1 MQIGRTVFAHYKS
14 KMAKKKAKKVSRA
27 AKRTFKT
34 VDVNFSAVNDEFD
47 MDSLNNWTTT
57 IGLVKSI
64 IALVERRVAG
74 CEARVFFHAPEFHEY
89 RELDKEGI
97 ITVSDD
103 SLFAGFLA
111 MESGLIPLDKMFN
124 AYKVSDPMLGEMLK
138 ELYGCRYIMPVV
150 HGFEMVAFL
159 ILCSKDTSKKLSL
172 RRDEVQFMQKLN
184 SRLQINLYAA
194 SIATRGQRNLL
205 NLKKYPFTLQ
215 RHEKIS
221 DVNNALFD
229 DLREEISFSRGV
241 AYRYDKEMNML
252 YPFAFSNVEREVVPT
267 LKVGEGISGQ
277 VFKNWLSVF
286 VPDRKS
292 HPAFSIMEEEAFI
305 QGSFISVP
313 VGSEQNKLGV
323 VTISRSRQ
331 SKEPFSLEHQ
341 YMMEIASA
349 FFASEINNRKL
360 RDKIEES
367 NMSVV
372 KSLANALEA
381 KDLYTE
387 GHSDRVAT
395 YSVGI
400 ARRMGYSEDRIHMLR
415 YGAQLHDI
423 GKIGIADAIIN
434 KPDRLT
440 EDERKVIKNHAE
452 IGYKILAVN
461 PYFNDVKNFVRYHH
475 EHLDGSGYYGKKEG
489 EYPEEAEIISC
500 ADVYDALTSDR
511 PYRKA
516 LDRTQA
522 LQILAADIG
531 RKFSKQIYNAM
542 VEYITHDAPTE
553 A

>member
-1 MQIGRTVFAHYKS
+1 
-14 KMAKKKAKKVSRA
+14 MAKNNAKKSSRIA
-27 AKRTFKT
+27 RKT
-34 VDVNFSAVNDEFD
+34 VKTDDFNFAAVNDEFD

-57 IGLVKSI
+57 VGLVKSVI
-64 IALVERRVAG
+64 ELVERRIDS
-74 CEARVFFHAPEFHEY
+74 CKCHLFFHAPEYHEY
-89 RELDKEGI
+89 REIDKEGI
-97 ITVSDD
+97 TSFSDD
-103 SLFAGFLA
+103 SLFIGFLA
-111 MESGLIPLDKMFN
+111 MENGVILLDKIFA
-124 AYKVSDPMLGEMLK
+124 AYKIDDPMVSEVLK
-138 ELYGCRYIMPVV
+138 NIYSCRYILPVV

-159 ILCSKDTSKKLSL
+159 LFCSKDPDKRLTMKK
-172 RRDEVQFMQKLN
+172 DEIQFLQKLN

-215 RHEKIS
+215 KHDKIS
-221 DVNNALFD
+221 DVNNALFE
-229 DLREEISFSRGV
+229 DLKEEISFTRGV
-241 AYRYDKEMNML
+241 AYRYDNEMKTL
-252 YPFAFSNVEREVVPT
+252 YPFAFYNVEREKVPT
-267 LKVGEGISGQ
+267 LKFGEGISGQ
-277 VFKNWLSVF
+277 VFKNWISVF
-286 VPDRKS
+286 VPDRQG
-292 HPAFSIMEEEAFI
+292 HPAYSMMKEEPFI

-313 VGSEQNKLGV
+313 LGNEQKRIGV
-323 VTISRSRQ
+323 ITIARSKQ
-331 SKEPFSLEHQ
+331 SKEPFSVEHQ
-341 YMMEIASA
+341 YVMEIAAA
-349 FFASEINNRKL
+349 FFASEINNRDL

-387 GHSDRVAT
+387 GHSDRVAE

-400 ARRMGYSEDRIHMLR
+400 ARRMGYSPERIHMLR

-440 EDERKVIKNHAE
+440 ESERDIIKTHTE

-461 PYFNDVKNFVRYHH
+461 PYFENVKDFVRFHH
-475 EHLDGSGYYGKKEG
+475 EHLDGTGYNGKKEG

-516 LDRTQA
+516 LERGQA
-522 LQILAADIG
+522 LQILATDIG
-531 RKFSKQIYNAM
+531 KKFSQKIYDAM
-542 VEYITHDAPTE
+542 VDYIKNDAAFE
-553 A
+553 R

>member
-1 MQIGRTVFAHYKS
+1 
-14 KMAKKKAKKVSRA
+14 MAKRKAKSVSKA
-27 AKRTFKT
+27 ARKT
-34 VDVNFSAVNDEFD
+34 IKTGDFNFAAVNDEFD
-47 MDSLNNWTTT
+47 MDSLNSWTTT
-57 IGLVKSI
+57 IGLVKSV
-64 IALVERRVAG
+64 IALVERRIDG
-74 CEARVFFHAPEFHEY
+74 CSLRIFFHAPEFHEY
-89 RELDKEGI
+89 REIDKEGI
-97 ITVSDD
+97 ITITDD

-111 MESGLIPLDKMFN
+111 MESGIIPLEKMFKD
-124 AYKVSDPMLGEMLK
+124 YKTADPILGDMLRNV
-138 ELYGCRYIMPVV
+138 YGCRYVMPIV
-150 HGFEMVAFL
+150 HGFDMVAFL
-159 ILCSKDTSKKLSL
+159 IFCSKDLNKRLVLK
-172 RRDEVQFMQKLN
+172 RDEMQFLQKLN
-184 SRLQINLYAA
+184 IRLQVNLYAA

-221 DVNNALFD
+221 DVNKCLFE
-229 DLREEISFSRGV
+229 DLKEEITISRGV
-241 AYRYDKEMNML
+241 AYRYDKEMNTL
-252 YPFAFSNVEREVVPT
+252 YPFAFYNVEREVVPT

-277 VFKNWLSVF
+277 VFKSWLPVF
-286 VPDRKS
+286 VPDRSS
-292 HPAFSIMEEEAFI
+292 HPAYSIMNEETFI

-313 VGSEQNKLGV
+313 LGNEQKKIGV
-323 VTISRSRQ
+323 ITISRSKQ

-341 YMMEIASA
+341 YVMEIAAA

-372 KSLANALEA
+372 KSLASALEA

-395 YSVGI
+395 YCVGV
-400 ARRMGYSEDRIHMLR
+400 AKRMGYSEDRIHMLR

-434 KPDRLT
+434 KPARLT
-440 EDERKVIKNHAE
+440 ESERDIIKAHTE

-475 EHLDGSGYYGKKEG
+475 EHLDGTGYNGKKEG

-516 LDRTQA
+516 LSRKEA

-531 RKFSKQIYNAM
+531 RKFSKKIYDAM
-542 VEYITHDAPTE
+542 VDYIVKDAPTE

>member
-1 MQIGRTVFAHYKS
+1 
-14 KMAKKKAKKVSRA
+14 MAKKKTKSASKTAKK
-27 AKRTFKT
+27 TIKT
-34 VDVNFSAVNDEFD
+34 EDFNFAAVNDEFD

-57 IGLVKSI
+57 IGLVKSV
-64 IALVERRVAG
+64 IALVERRIEG
-74 CEARVFFHAPEFHEY
+74 CSLRIFFHTPEFHEY

-97 ITVSDD
+97 ITITDD
-103 SLFAGFLA
+103 SLFARFLA
-111 MESGLIPLDKMFN
+111 MESGVIPLEKMFN
-124 AYKVSDPMLGEMLK
+124 DYKTADPMLGDMLRNV
-138 ELYGCRYIMPVV
+138 YGCRYVMPVV
-150 HGFEMVAFL
+150 HGFDMVAFL
-159 ILCSKDTSKKLSL
+159 IFCAKDLEKRLVLK
-172 RRDEVQFMQKLN
+172 RDELQFLQKLN
-184 SRLQINLYAA
+184 IRLQVNLYAA

-221 DVNNALFD
+221 DVNKCLFE
-229 DLREEISFSRGV
+229 DLKEEINFSRGV
-241 AYRYDKEMNML
+241 AYRYDKEMNTL
-252 YPFAFSNVEREVVPT
+252 YPFAFYNIEREVVPT
-267 LKVGEGISGQ
+267 LKPGEGISGQ
-277 VFKNWLSVF
+277 VFKNWLPAF
-286 VPDRKS
+286 VPDRS
-292 HPAFSIMEEEAFI
+292 THPSYSIMEEETFF

-313 VGSEQNKLGV
+313 VGNEQKKLGV
-323 VTISRSRQ
+323 VTVSRSKQ
-331 SKEPFSLEHQ
+331 SKEPFSVEHQ
-341 YMMEIASA
+341 YVMEIAAA

-372 KSLANALEA
+372 KSLASALEA

-395 YSVGI
+395 YCVGI
-400 ARRMGYSEDRIHMLR
+400 AKRMGYSEDRIHMLR

-423 GKIGIADAIIN
+423 GKIGISDAIIN

-440 EDERKVIKNHAE
+440 EAERKVIKNHAE

-461 PYFNDVKNFVRYHH
+461 PYFSDVKDFVRYHH

-516 LDRTQA
+516 LSRTEA

-531 RKFSKQIYNAM
+531 RKFSKKIYEAM
-542 VEYITHDAPTE
+542 VDYIIKDAPTE

>member
-1 MQIGRTVFAHYKS
+1 
-14 KMAKKKAKKVSRA
+14 MAKRKANKASRA
-27 AKRTFKT
+27 AKKT
-34 VDVNFSAVNDEFD
+34 VKTEDFNFAAVNDEFN

-64 IALVERRVAG
+64 VSLVERRIEG
-74 CEARVFFHAPEFHEY
+74 CSCRIFLHAPEFHEY
-89 RELDKEGI
+89 REMDREGI
-97 ITVSDD
+97 ITISDD

-111 MESGLIPLDKMFN
+111 MESGVVLLDKLFS
-124 AYKVSDPMLGEMLK
+124 AYKVADPMLGDMLRD
-138 ELYGCRYIMPVV
+138 LYGCRYVMPVV

-159 ILCSKDTSKKLSL
+159 IFCSTDTQKRLVLKKNEL
-172 RRDEVQFMQKLN
+172 QFLQKLN

-215 RHEKIS
+215 RHEKVS
-221 DVNNALFD
+221 DVNNCLFE
-229 DLREEISFSRGV
+229 DLKEEITFSRGV
-241 AYRYDKEMNML
+241 AYRYDKEMQML
-252 YPFAFSNVEREVVPT
+252 YPFAFCNVDREVVPT

-277 VFKNWLSVF
+277 VFKSWLPVS
-286 VPDRKS
+286 VPDRAT
-292 HPAFSIMEEEAFI
+292 HPAFSIMEEETFF

-313 VGSEQNKLGV
+313 VGNEQKKLGV
-323 VTISRSRQ
+323 VTISRSKQ
-331 SKEPFSLEHQ
+331 SKEPFSVEHQ
-341 YMMEIASA
+341 YMMEIAAA

-360 RDKIEES
+360 REKIEES

-387 GHSDRVAT
+387 GHSDRVAS

-400 ARRMGYSEDRIHMLR
+400 ARRMGYSEERVHMLR

-440 EDERKVIKNHAE
+440 EGERKVIKTHAE

-461 PYFNDVKNFVRYHH
+461 PYFSDVKNFVRYHH
-475 EHLDGSGYYGKKEG
+475 EHLDGTGYYGKKEG

-516 LDRTQA
+516 LERCQA

-531 RKFSKQIYNAM
+531 RKFSKKIYDAM

>member
-1 MQIGRTVFAHYKS
+1 M
-14 KMAKKKAKKVSRA
+14 
-27 AKRTFKT
+27 
-34 VDVNFSAVNDEFD
+34 
-47 MDSLNNWTTT
+47 
-57 IGLVKSI
+57 
-64 IALVERRVAG
+64 
-74 CEARVFFHAPEFHEY
+74 
-89 RELDKEGI
+89 
-97 ITVSDD
+97 
-103 SLFAGFLA
+103 
-111 MESGLIPLDKMFN
+111 
-124 AYKVSDPMLGEMLK
+124 
-138 ELYGCRYIMPVV
+138 
-150 HGFEMVAFL
+150 
-159 ILCSKDTSKKLSL
+159 
-172 RRDEVQFMQKLN
+172 
-184 SRLQINLYAA
+184 
-194 SIATRGQRNLL
+194 
-205 NLKKYPFTLQ
+205 
-215 RHEKIS
+215 
-221 DVNNALFD
+221 
-229 DLREEISFSRGV
+229 
-241 AYRYDKEMNML
+241 
-252 YPFAFSNVEREVVPT
+252 
-267 LKVGEGISGQ
+267 
-277 VFKNWLSVF
+277 
-286 VPDRKS
+286 
-292 HPAFSIMEEEAFI
+292 
-305 QGSFISVP
+305 
-313 VGSEQNKLGV
+313 
-323 VTISRSRQ
+323 
-331 SKEPFSLEHQ
+331 EHQ

>member
-1 MQIGRTVFAHYKS
+1 
-14 KMAKKKAKKVSRA
+14 MAKRKTKNVSKTAKKTGKTPKV
-27 AKRTFKT
+27 AKAGAF
-34 VDVNFSAVNDEFD
+34 NFAAVNDEFD

-64 IALVERRVAG
+64 VSLVDRRIEG
-74 CEARVFFHAPEFHEY
+74 CSCRVFLHAPEFHEY
-89 RELDKEGI
+89 REMDREGI
-97 ITVSDD
+97 ITISDD
-103 SLFAGFLA
+103 SVFAGFLA
-111 MESGLIPLDKMFN
+111 MESGVFPMERIFN
-124 AYKVSDPMLGEMLK
+124 TYKVTDPMLGDMLRD
-138 ELYGCRYIMPVV
+138 LYGCRYVMPVV

-159 ILCSKDTSKKLSL
+159 ILCSKDLEKRLVLKKNDL
-172 RRDEVQFMQKLN
+172 QFFQKLN

-215 RHEKIS
+215 KHEKVS
-221 DVNNALFD
+221 DVNKCLFD
-229 DLREEISFSRGV
+229 DLKEEISFSRGV
-241 AYRYDKEMNML
+241 AYRYDKEMQML
-252 YPFAFSNVEREVVPT
+252 YPFAFYNVEREVVPT

-277 VFKNWLSVF
+277 VFKSWLSVF
-286 VPDRKS
+286 VPDRS
-292 HPAFSIMEEEAFI
+292 THPAYCIMGEETFF

-313 VGSEQNKLGV
+313 VGNEQNKLGV
-323 VTISRSRQ
+323 VTISRSKQ
-331 SKEPFSLEHQ
+331 SKEPFSVEHQ
-341 YMMEIASA
+341 YMMEIAAA

-400 ARRMGYSEDRIHMLR
+400 ARRMGYSEDRVHMLR

-434 KPDRLT
+434 KPGRLT
-440 EDERKVIKNHAE
+440 DKERDVIKAHTE

-461 PYFNDVKNFVRYHH
+461 PYFSDVKDFVRYHH
-475 EHLDGSGYYGKKEG
+475 EHLDGTGYNGKKEG

-516 LDRTQA
+516 LDRYEA

-531 RKFSKQIYNAM
+531 RKFSKDIYNAM
-542 VEYITHDAPTE
+542 VEYIKNDAPTE

>member
-1 MQIGRTVFAHYKS
+1 MT
-14 KMAKKKAKKVSRA
+14 KKKVKKVSRTS
-27 AKRTFKT
+27 KRSVRS
-34 VDVNFSAVNDEFD
+34 VDFNFAAVNDEFD

-57 IGLVKSI
+57 IGLIKSVI
-64 IALVERRVAG
+64 SLVERRIDG
-74 CEARVFFHAPEFHEY
+74 CEARIFLHAPEFHEY
-89 RELDKEGI
+89 REMDREGVTTI
-97 ITVSDD
+97 SDD
-103 SLFAGFLA
+103 SLFTGFLA
-111 MESGLIPLDKMFN
+111 METGVIPLQKMFESYN
-124 AYKVSDPMLGEMLK
+124 IADPLIGEMLRD
-138 ELYGCRYIMPVV
+138 LYGCRYIMPVV
-150 HGFEMVAFL
+150 HGFEMVAILF
-159 ILCSKDTSKKLSL
+159 LCSKDLAKKLVLKRADS
-172 RRDEVQFMQKLN
+172 QFLQKLN
-184 SRLQINLYAA
+184 GRLQINLFAA
-194 SIATRGQRNLL
+194 TIATRGQRNLL

-360 RDKIEES
+360 QNKIEES

-434 KPDRLT
+434 KPGRLT
-440 EDERKVIKNHAE
+440 ESERAVIKEHTE

-461 PYFNDVKNFVRYHH
+461 PYFSDVKNFVRYHH
-475 EHLDGSGYYGKKEG
+475 EHLDGTGYNGKKEG

-516 LDRTQA
+516 LERCQA

-531 RKFSKQIYNAM
+531 RKFSKKIYEAM
-542 VEYITHDAPTE
+542 VEYITKDAPTE